1 MKRAAGFTLLEML
14 VAIGIFAI
22 ISGVAYGGL
31 IQVLETRDRVEAER
45 EFWRA
50 LTLTFRRL
58 EDDLAQARPRE
69 VRDRDGAP
77 LPAFRGQPVDPRAL
91 GAPSLEFTRGGVLV
105 IGKAPRSDL
114 QRVAYR
120 LEGGMLQRLT
130 WPVLDRAPQSQPV
143 SSGLIGGI
151 DEMTLRFSTDG
162 QTWSTEWPSRP
173 PAGQAPPAGANA
185 TLPRGVE
192 ITVRFTER
200 GEFSRLF
207 IIGP

>member
-14 VAIGIFAI
+14 VAIGIFAV

-31 IQVLETRDRVEAER
+31 VQILETRDRVEAER

-58 EDDLAQARPRE
+58 EDDLSQARPRE

-91 GAPSLEFTRGGVLV
+91 GEPSLEFTRGGILF
-105 IGKAPRSDL
+105 ISKAPRSDL
-114 QRVAYR
+114 QRIAYR
-120 LEGGMLQRLT
+120 LEEGVLQRLT

-143 SSGLIGGI
+143 TSGLIGGVE
-151 DEMTLRFSTDG
+151 EMTLRFSADG
-162 QTWSTEWPSRP
+162 QTWSTEWPPRP
-173 PAGQAPPAGANA
+173 LAGQAPPAGANA
-185 TLPRGVE
+185 SLPRGVE
-192 ITVRFTER
+192 MTVRIAER

-207 IIGP
+207 IVGP

>member
-14 VAIGIFAI
+14 VAIGIFAV
-22 ISGVAYGGL
+22 ISGIAYGGL
-31 IQVLETRDRVEAER
+31 VQVLETRDRVEAER
-45 EFWRA
+45 EFWRS

-58 EDDLAQARPRE
+58 EDDLVQARPRE
-69 VRDRDGAP
+69 IRDRDGAP

-91 GAPSLEFTRGGVLV
+91 GAPSLEFTRAAVPLTS
-105 IGKAPRSDL
+105 KSPRADL

-120 LEGGMLQRLT
+120 LEEGVLQRLT

-143 SSGLIGGI
+143 TSGLIDGI
-151 DEMTLRFSTDG
+151 EEMTLRFSTDG
-162 QTWSTEWPSRP
+162 QTWSTEWPLRP

-185 TLPRGVE
+185 SLPRGVE